1 MPERKDWPV
10 AVRATAF
17 IRPSRWLHRPLRL
30 VRYDAYWANGRVD
43 FNVRL
48 SQVMYRGHPADFAAI
63 DESVHT
69 HCPEVGTGQWVDQ
82 FGRAVEGPAEP
93 DPKSA
98 AGAGGVRRKYGV
110 SRYQTNKKLDAA
122 WRLGGGGAGTGLG
135 TLLLTGPMS
144 DGPVGFVGVLCL
156 LGGLSALAGFIPK
169 KYQPW

>member
-63 DESVHT
+63 DES
-69 HCPEVGTGQWVDQ
+69 
-82 FGRAVEGPAEP
+82 PAEL